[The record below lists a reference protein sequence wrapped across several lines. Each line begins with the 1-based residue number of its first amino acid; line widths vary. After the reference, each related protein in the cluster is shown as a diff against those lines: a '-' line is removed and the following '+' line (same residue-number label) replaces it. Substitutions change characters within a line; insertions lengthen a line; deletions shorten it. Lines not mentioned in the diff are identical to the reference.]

1 MQKLGFFPSRADPDV
16 WMRDKGDHYE
26 YVVVYVDDLL
36 YAGRNAEQYWKDV
49 KSMGYKL
56 KGVGPPTYHLGATFE
71 RVKEPGT
78 DKTVMTWGPVRYI
91 QKILDQYERMFGE
104 KVSGSRKI
112 HAPLEPGDHPELDTS
127 ELCNEDEKAK
137 YLSLVGSLQWA
148 LSLGRI
154 DIGTATMTMSRFRVS
169 PRKGHLER
177 LKRIYKYLKHFK
189 NTSIKFNTEIPD
201 YSYFDNLWKQPE
213 WGDFYGDGEGIYD
226 DPKLPS
232 PKGNPIVMT
241 TYVDANLLHD
251 YITGRSC
258 TGIIHLFN
266 KTVMDWFSKLQSNVE
281 TATYGS
287 EFTALRTAV
296 DQIHDLRYS
305 ARALGVPIIGPT
317 YLFGDNL
324 STIISSTKSD
334 GKIAKRWNILSFHR
348 VREAVAHGI
357 VRPFH
362 IDGKDNP
369 ADVLS
374 KHTSSSVWYELMR
387 PLIFWRN
394 NDTVS
399 DECEIEGS
407 ISESNSQVIN
417 LSKSDSDIIR
427 VNSTYVLA
435 GTDFSTKT
443 NNADAD
449 AAAESFRVRFV

>member
-1 MQKLGFFPSRADPDV
+1 
-16 WMRDKGDHYE
+16 
-26 YVVVYVDDLL
+26 
-36 YAGRNAEQYWKDV
+36 
-49 KSMGYKL
+49 
-56 KGVGPPTYHLGATFE
+56 
-71 RVKEPGT
+71 
-78 DKTVMTWGPVRYI
+78 
-91 QKILDQYERMFGE
+91 
-104 KVSGSRKI
+104 
-112 HAPLEPGDHPELDTS
+112 
-127 ELCNEDEKAK
+127 
-137 YLSLVGSLQWA
+137 
-148 LSLGRI
+148 
-154 DIGTATMTMSRFRVS
+154 
-169 PRKGHLER
+169 
-177 LKRIYKYLKHFK
+177 
-189 NTSIKFNTEIPD
+189 
-201 YSYFDNLWKQPE
+201 
-213 WGDFYGDGEGIYD
+213 
-226 DPKLPS
+226 
-232 PKGNPIVMT
+232 MT

-287 EFTALRTAV
+287 EFTVLRTAV

-305 ARALGVPIIGPT
+305 ARALGVPIIGPI

-427 VNSTYVLA
+427 VNCTYILA
-435 GTDFSTKT
+435 GTDFSMKT